1 VKPVLSLN
9 DFAWKLRVPLARL
22 QEIADDVVPH
32 YRLKVLKKGDKA
44 RHLYV
49 PELELKRLLRR
60 IKKIILDP
68 LPLEAA
74 AHGGVRGKSPRTNA
88 ECHLAKRC
96 LVTVDVKQFFP
107 QVRHSVVYRMFR
119 TEFGFGRDVAR
130 LITRL
135 TTYRAELPQGSP
147 TSTAIANLLL
157 TMPLDRVIATAAQQR
172 KVDYSRYVD
181 DTAMSGDNPRPLIND
196 VARQLSSRGLRIHRP
211 NTREPK
217 KSKLRIMPGTGP
229 QKITGLNV
237 NSPTGPSVPRA
248 SRDNIR
254 AAIHALPTLS
264 PAETQKALRSIQGR
278 IQHVARL
285 NPGAGERLKRYL
297 QSRIDERAEMT
308 ASSTLD
314 KCTAGERAD
323 SHTT

>member
-1 VKPVLSLN
+1 VRPVLSLN
-9 DFAWKLRVPLARL
+9 DLAWRLGVPLARL
-22 QEIADDVVPH
+22 QEIAADIVPH
-32 YRLKVLKKGDKA
+32 YRLQVLKKGDKA

-49 PELELKRLLRR
+49 PEPELKQLLRR
-60 IKKIILDP
+60 IKKIIPDP

-130 LITRL
+130 ILTRL

-157 TMPLDRVIATAAQQR
+157 TRPLDRLVGTAAQHR
-172 KVDYSRYVD
+172 NVDYSRFVD
-181 DTAMSGDNPRPLIND
+181 DTAMSGDNPRPLINE
-196 VARQLSSRGLRIHRP
+196 VARQLSTRGLRIHRP
-211 NTREPK
+211 NTREPE
-217 KSKLRIMPGTGP
+217 KSKLRIMPRTGP

-248 SRDNIR
+248 SRDKIR

-264 PAETQKALRSIQGR
+264 QAETQKALSSIKGR

-285 NPGAGERLKRYL
+285 NPGTGARLKRYL
-297 QSRIDERAEMT
+297 QSRLDERAETT
-308 ASSTLD
+308 AIKHS
-314 KCTAGERAD
+314 R
-323 SHTT
+323 

>member
-1 VKPVLSLN
+1 VKPILSLN
-9 DFAWKLRVPLARL
+9 DLAWRLGVPLARL
-22 QEIADDVVPH
+22 QEIASDLVPH
-32 YRLKVLKKGDKA
+32 YRLQVLKKGDKA

-49 PELELKRLLRR
+49 PEPELKRLLRR

-119 TEFGFGRDVAR
+119 AEFGFGRDVAR
-130 LITRL
+130 TLTRL
-135 TTYRAELPQGSP
+135 TTYRAQLPQGSP

-157 TMPLDRVIATAAQQR
+157 TMPLDRLVGTAAQDR
-172 KVDYSRYVD
+172 NVDYSRFVD

-196 VARQLSSRGLRIHRP
+196 VARQLSTRGLRIHRP
-211 NTREPK
+211 NTREPE
-217 KSKLRIMPGTGP
+217 KSKLRIMPRTGP

-237 NSPTGPSVPRA
+237 NSATCPSVPRA
-248 SRDNIR
+248 GRDNIR

-264 PAETQKALRSIQGR
+264 HAETQKAVRSIRGR
-278 IQHVARL
+278 IQHVVRL
-285 NPGAGERLKRYL
+285 NPGTGARLERYL
-297 QSRIDERAEMT
+297 QSRLDERARMT
-308 ASSTLD
+308 ANKHS
-314 KCTAGERAD
+314 A
-323 SHTT
+323 

>member
-9 DFAWKLRVPLARL
+9 DFAWRLGVPRERL
-22 QEIADDVVPH
+22 QEIADDLVPH
-32 YRLKVLKKGDKA
+32 YKLQVLKKGDKA

-49 PELELKRLLRR
+49 PGPELKRVLRR
-60 IKKIILDP
+60 IKKVILDP
-68 LPLEAA
+68 LPLEDA
-74 AHGGVRGKSPRTNA
+74 AHGGVRGRSPRTNA

-135 TTYRAELPQGSP
+135 TTYRAQLPQGSP
-147 TSTAIANLLL
+147 TSTGIANLLL
-157 TMPLDRVIATAAQQR
+157 TMPLDRLIGTAAQNR
-172 KVDYSRYVD
+172 NVDYSRFVD
-181 DTAMSGDNPRPLIND
+181 DAAMSGDNPRPLINE
-196 VARQLSSRGLRIHRP
+196 VARQLSTRGLRIHRP
-211 NTREPK
+211 NTREPE
-217 KSKLRIMPGTGP
+217 KSKLRIMPRTGP

-237 NSPTGPSVPRA
+237 NSPNGPSVPRA

-264 PAETQKALRSIQGR
+264 QAETQKALSSIKGR

-285 NPGAGERLKRYL
+285 NPGTGARLTRYL
-297 QSRIDERAEMT
+297 QRKRDDRSETLEFNDT
-308 ASSTLD
+308 A
-314 KCTAGERAD
+314 
-323 SHTT
+323 